1 VQQEVIQVKLFK
13 ANYTNVV
20 NIDYPQT
27 HELVV
32 KKELKKGIVRLNTVV
47 IYMNTINY
55 QKSVVQASVAT
66 FLCLILILTSFF
78 MFEPR
83 IAHGITDVFTVRQ
96 QITSEISFK
105 TAPNDVVMSPSIQG
119 ITGGTAYGTST
130 VAITTNSPAGYTMT
144 IAFSTTTAMQGEN
157 ITSDISNYTP
167 TASGTPDFNFSVP
180 AGSAEF
186 GYTIDSVT
194 TPGDIHARFKDS
206 GAACNT
212 GSGTLV
218 GKCWY
223 GNANATS
230 PVTLISRT
238 SATPGTGATSTIVFR
253 VGVGAT
259 PVPAL
264 QTGFYTATATLTA
277 LAN

>member
-1 VQQEVIQVKLFK
+1 MYK
-13 ANYTNVV
+13 
-20 NIDYPQT
+20 T
-27 HELVV
+27 H
-32 KKELKKGIVRLNTVV
+32 
-47 IYMNTINY
+47 
-55 QKSVVQASVAT
+55 KSS
-66 FLCLILILTSFF
+66 IKNSFF
-78 MFEPR
+78 FASFALIVVFASYFIFEPI
-83 IAHGITDVFTVRQ
+83 IAHGIVDTFTVRQ

-105 TAPNDVVMSPSIQG
+105 TAPNDVVMTPSLQG
-119 ITGGTAYGTST
+119 ITGGNSFGTST
-130 VAITTNSPAGYTMT
+130 VAITTNSPAGYVMT
-144 IAFSTTTAMQGEN
+144 IAFATGTAMQGEN
-157 ITSDISNYTP
+157 IASDINNYTP

-223 GNANATS
+223 GNENATS

-253 VGVGAT
+253 VGVGVT